1 MTAPS
6 DAMQQAHMTAREY
19 AVYAKKAYEDL
30 FDTEIGND
38 RQAAATFMAGFMQA
52 ASADFVGWAIQR
64 QLEGLRDGLTRIAD
78 ISDEGFED
86 IVSLLSR
93 LPVEE

>member
-1 MTAPS
+1 MTTPS

-30 FDTEIGND
+30 FDTEIEND

-52 ASADFVGWAIQR
+52 ASTDFAGWAIQHQIDR
-64 QLEGLRDGLTRIAD
+64 LGDTVYR
-78 ISDEGFED
+78 
-86 IVSLLSR
+86 VSVIWLDNK
-93 LPVEE
+93 

>member
-1 MTAPS
+1 MITA
-6 DAMQQAHMTAREY
+6 DHAMEQAHMTANQY
-19 AVYAKKAYEDL
+19 ASYAKKSYEYL

-52 ASADFVGWAIQR
+52 ASTDFAGWAIQR
-64 QLEGLRDGLTRIAD
+64 QLEGLGDGLTRIAD

-93 LPVEE
+93 LPVKE